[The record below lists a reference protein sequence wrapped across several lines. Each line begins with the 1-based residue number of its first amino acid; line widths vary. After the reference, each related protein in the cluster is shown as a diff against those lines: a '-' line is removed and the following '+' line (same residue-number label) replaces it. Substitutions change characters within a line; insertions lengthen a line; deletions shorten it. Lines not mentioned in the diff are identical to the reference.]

1 MKKITTLIAALL
13 FCLTISAQNS
23 ITTDSILQL
32 STCAGGNVVVPFS
45 TTGTFPFGN
54 NFIAQ
59 LSNNLGQFTNPVNIG
74 QTPFNLGF
82 IFATIPQN
90 TNFGFLYKI
99 RVISTNPAVTGTPCP
114 NILIITQIALLNQI
128 IAFPDDTICQG
139 DSTTLTVLNP
149 VASYLW
155 STGDTTQS
163 ITVGQS
169 GVYTVTTTDFMTC
182 QSDTSIS
189 ILVEVCTGINENT
202 LSNSLNLYP
211 NPSTGKINIEC
222 PEFGDISVSLY
233 NLVGRRLLYHEFK
246 ENKEEIDINSLPS
259 GMYIIKVSGSD
270 WEAQR
275 KVVKE

>member
-1 MKKITTLIAALL
+1 MKNITTLFAAFL
-13 FCLTISAQNS
+13 FSVTISAQNS

-32 STCAGGNVVVPFS
+32 STCAGGNVLVPYS

-54 NFIAQ
+54 LFIAQ

-74 QTPFNLGF
+74 QSIFNLGF
-82 IFATIPQN
+82 ILATIPQN

-99 RVISTNPAVTGTPCP
+99 RVVSTNPAITGTPCP
-114 NILIITQIALLNQI
+114 NILIITQIAQLNQI

-169 GVYTVTTTDFMTC
+169 GIYSVTATDFMSC
-182 QSDTSIS
+182 ESDTNIS
-189 ILVEVCTGINENT
+189 IFVDLCTGINKNYMT
-202 LSNSLNLYP
+202 NLVTIYP
-211 NPSTGKINIEC
+211 NPSSEKINIEC

-233 NLVGRRLLYHEFK
+233 NLVGRRLLHHEFK
-246 ENKEEIDINSLPS
+246 GTREEIDISYLPS
-259 GMYIIKVSGSD
+259 GIYIIKVSD
-270 WEAQR
+270 RVMTTNR
-275 KVVKE
+275 KLIKE